1 MPQTCIQANVN
12 IFQQPSN
19 NQPVIRHYHYIVAE
33 LRSSTESRAALK
45 FSFKVSSD
53 VTSEEF
59 WAATNPSG
67 KQFFN
72 QLVPESYS
80 VYKLKAHFGHF

>member
-33 LRSSTESRAALK
+33 LRSSTESGAALK

-53 VTSEEF
+53 V
-59 WAATNPSG
+59 WAVTNLSG
-67 KQFFN
+67 KQIFN
-72 QLVPESYS
+72 QLVPDCYS
-80 VYKLKAHFGHF
+80 VYKIKTHFGHF